1 MAGNNSFLGP
11 FSRMRAY
18 WKGHLRLSLVAI
30 AVELHVATESSARPG
45 LHQIDKK
52 SGKRIRYEKIV
63 PGKGKIA
70 EENIVKGYELSSG
83 KHVILT
89 PDELELI
96 KLQTKHTI
104 ELAQFVDYD
113 DIDPRY
119 FERPYYLTPGDDVS
133 AEGYVV
139 IREALKSAKKAGIGQ
154 MTMRGK
160 ESLVAV
166 KPCGNG
172 LLLETLRYSNELRE
186 SDKVF
191 AHIPRKRPAKDM
203 IELAAELIERKSGPF
218 KPGVFKDH
226 YGNALRALV
235 EEKRKKGKITEAE
248 EEATPRPKG
257 DNVIDL
263 MEALKK
269 SVSGKTASAAKP
281 RKTAKKK
288 ARR

>member
-1 MAGNNSFLGP
+1 M
-11 FSRMRAY
+11 
-18 WKGHLRLSLVAI
+18 VTI

-63 PGKGKIA
+63 PGKGKVA
-70 EENIVKGYELSSG
+70 DDDIVKGFELGSG

-89 PDELELI
+89 PEELEKI
-96 KLQTKHTI
+96 KLETKHSI
-104 ELAQFVDYD
+104 DLAQFVEYD

-119 FERPYYLTPGDDVS
+119 FERPYYLVPADDVS

-139 IREALKSAKKAGIGQ
+139 IREALKATKKAGVGQ
-154 MTMRGK
+154 ITMRGK
-160 ESLVAV
+160 ENLIAV
-166 KPCGNG
+166 RPCGDG
-172 LLLETLRYSNELRE
+172 LLLETLRYSDELRK

-191 AHIPRKRPAKDM
+191 SHIPNKRPAKDM
-203 IELAAELIERKSGPF
+203 IDLAKELIERKSGPF

-226 YGNALRALV
+226 YGDALKALV
-235 EEKRKKGKITEAE
+235 AEKRKKGKVTEAE
-248 EEATPRPKG
+248 DEETARPKG

-269 SVSGKTASAAKP
+269 SVSGKAASAAAKP
-281 RKTAKKK
+281 RKAARKK

>member
-1 MAGNNSFLGP
+1 
-11 FSRMRAY
+11 MRAY

-30 AVELHVATESSARPG
+30 AVELHVATESSARPS

-63 PGKGKIA
+63 PGKGKVA
-70 EENIVKGYELSSG
+70 DNNIVKGFELGSG

-89 PDELELI
+89 PEELDKI
-96 KLQTKHTI
+96 KLETKHSI
-104 ELAQFVDYD
+104 DLAQFVDYD

-119 FERPYYLTPGDDVS
+119 FERPYYLVPGDDVS

-139 IREALKSAKKAGIGQ
+139 IREALKASKKAGIGQ

-160 ESLVAV
+160 ENLVAV
-166 KPCGNG
+166 KPCGDG
-172 LLLETLRYSNELRE
+172 LLLETLRYADELRK
-186 SDKVF
+186 SDKIFSEV
-191 AHIPRKRPAKDM
+191 PNKRPPKDM
-203 IELAAELIERKSGPF
+203 IDLAKELIERKSGPF
-218 KPGVFKDH
+218 KPEAFKDH
-226 YGNALRALV
+226 YGDALRALV
-235 EEKRKKGKITEAE
+235 AEKRKKGKITEAE
-248 EEATPRPKG
+248 EEEAPRPKG

-269 SVSGKTASAAKP
+269 SVSGKGETAAKP
-281 RKTAKKK
+281 RKTARKK

>member
-1 MAGNNSFLGP
+1 
-11 FSRMRAY
+11 MRAY

-63 PGKGKIA
+63 PGKGKVA
-70 EENIVKGYELSSG
+70 EDNIVKGFELGSG

-89 PDELELI
+89 PEELDRI
-96 KLQTKHTI
+96 KLETKHSI
-104 ELAQFVDYD
+104 DLAQFVDYD

-119 FERPYYLTPGDDVS
+119 FERPYYLVPADDVS

-139 IREALKSAKKAGIGQ
+139 IREALRATQKAGIGQ

-160 ESLVAV
+160 ENLVAV
-166 KPCGNG
+166 KPCGHG
-172 LLLETLRYSNELRE
+172 LLLETLRYADELRK
-186 SDKVF
+186 SDKIF
-191 AHIPRKRPAKDM
+191 SDIPNKRPQKDM
-203 IELAAELIERKSGPF
+203 IDLAKELIERKSGPF
-218 KPGVFKDH
+218 KPEAFKDH
-226 YGNALRALV
+226 YGDALKALV
-235 EEKRKKGKITEAE
+235 AEKRKKGKVTEAE
-248 EEATPRPKG
+248 EEEASRPKG

-269 SVSGKTASAAKP
+269 SISGKAQAAAKP
-281 RKTAKKK
+281 RKAARRK

>member
-1 MAGNNSFLGP
+1 
-11 FSRMRAY
+11 MRAF

-52 SGKRIRYEKIV
+52 TGKRIRYEKIV
-63 PGKGKIA
+63 PGKGKVA
-70 EENIVKGYELSSG
+70 DDNIVKGFELGSG

-89 PDELELI
+89 PEELDKI
-96 KLQTKHTI
+96 KLETKHSI
-104 ELAQFVDYD
+104 DLVQFADYG

-119 FERPYYLTPGDDVS
+119 FEKPYYLVPADDVS

-139 IREALKSAKKAGIGQ
+139 IREALRSTKKAGIGQ

-160 ESLVAV
+160 ENLVAV
-166 KPCGNG
+166 RPCGDG
-172 LLLETLRYSNELRE
+172 LLLETLRYADELRK

-191 AHIPRKRPAKDM
+191 SHIPNKRPSKEMVDLAK
-203 IELAAELIERKSGPF
+203 ELIERKAGPF
-218 KPGVFKDH
+218 KPDAFKDH
-226 YGNALRALV
+226 YGQALKALV
-235 EEKRKKGKITEAE
+235 AEKRKKGKVTEPEE
-248 EEATPRPKG
+248 EEAPRPKG

-269 SVSGKTASAAKP
+269 SISGKKAAAAAKP
-281 RKTAKKK
+281 RKAAAKKK

>member
-1 MAGNNSFLGP
+1 
-11 FSRMRAY
+11 MRAF

-52 SGKRIRYEKIV
+52 TGKRIRYEKIV
-63 PGKGKIA
+63 PGKGKVA
-70 EENIVKGYELSSG
+70 DDNIVKGFELGSG

-89 PDELELI
+89 PEELDKI
-96 KLQTKHTI
+96 KLETKHSI
-104 ELAQFVDYD
+104 DLVQFTDYS

-119 FERPYYLTPGDDVS
+119 FERPYYLVPADDVS

-139 IREALKSAKKAGIGQ
+139 IREALRSAKKAGVGQ

-160 ESLVAV
+160 ENLVAV
-166 KPCGNG
+166 RPCGDG
-172 LLLETLRYSNELRE
+172 LLLETLRYADELRK

-191 AHIPRKRPAKDM
+191 SHIPNKRPSKEMVDLAK
-203 IELAAELIERKSGPF
+203 ELIERKAGRF
-218 KPGVFKDH
+218 KPEVFKDH
-226 YGNALRALV
+226 YGQALKALV
-235 EEKRKKGKITEAE
+235 AEKRKKGKVTEPEEAE
-248 EEATPRPKG
+248 AARPKG

-269 SVSGKTASAAKP
+269 SISGKKAAAAAKP
-281 RKTAKKK
+281 RKTAAKKK

>member
-1 MAGNNSFLGP
+1 
-11 FSRMRAY
+11 MRAY

-30 AVELHVATESSARPG
+30 AVELHVATESSARPS

-52 SGKRIRYEKIV
+52 TGKRIRYEKIV
-63 PGKGKIA
+63 PGKGKVA
-70 EENIVKGYELSSG
+70 DDNIVKGFELGSG

-89 PDELELI
+89 PDELEMI
-96 KLQTKHTI
+96 KLETKHSIDLT
-104 ELAQFVDYD
+104 QFVDYD

-119 FERPYYLTPGDDVS
+119 FERPYYLVPADDVS

-139 IREALKSAKKAGIGQ
+139 IREALKSTKKAGIGQ

-160 ESLVAV
+160 ENLVAV
-166 KPCGNG
+166 KPCGHG
-172 LLLETLRYSNELRE
+172 LLLETLRYSDELRK

-191 AHIPRKRPAKDM
+191 SHIPNKRPQKDM
-203 IELAAELIERKSGPF
+203 IDLAKELIERKSGPF

-226 YGNALRALV
+226 YGDALRALV
-235 EEKRKKGKITEAE
+235 AEKRKKGKVTEAE
-248 EEATPRPKG
+248 EEETPRPKG

-269 SVSGKTASAAKP
+269 SVSGKARSAARP
-281 RKTAKKK
+281 RKAAARKK

>member
-1 MAGNNSFLGP
+1 
-11 FSRMRAY
+11 MRAY

-52 SGKRIRYEKIV
+52 TGKRIRYEKIV
-63 PGKGKIA
+63 PGKGKVA
-70 EENIVKGYELSSG
+70 DDNIVKGFELGSG

-89 PDELELI
+89 PDELEKI
-96 KLQTKHTI
+96 KLETKHSIDLT
-104 ELAQFVDYD
+104 QFVDHD
-113 DIDPRY
+113 AIDPRY
-119 FERPYYLTPGDDVS
+119 FERPYYLVPADDVS

-160 ESLVAV
+160 ENLVAV
-166 KPCGNG
+166 KPCGDG
-172 LLLETLRYSNELRE
+172 LLLETLRYADELRK

-191 AHIPRKRPAKDM
+191 SHIPNKRPAKDM
-203 IELAAELIERKSGPF
+203 IELAKELIERKSGPF
-218 KPGVFKDH
+218 KPEAFKDH
-226 YGNALRALV
+226 YGDALRALV
-235 EEKRKKGKITEAE
+235 AEKRKKGKVTEAE
-248 EEATPRPKG
+248 DEETSRPRG

-269 SVSGKTASAAKP
+269 SVSGKSSPGAVKP
-281 RKTAKKK
+281 RKAARKRAK
-288 ARR
+288 R

>member
-1 MAGNNSFLGP
+1 
-11 FSRMRAY
+11 MRAY

-63 PGKGKIA
+63 PGKGKVA
-70 EENIVKGYELSSG
+70 DENIVKGYDLGSG

-89 PDELELI
+89 PDELEKIRLE
-96 KLQTKHTI
+96 TRHTI
-104 ELAQFVDYD
+104 DLAQFVAYD

-119 FERPYYLTPGDDVS
+119 FERPYYLVPGDDVS

-166 KPCGNG
+166 KPCGEG
-172 LLLETLRYSNELRE
+172 LLLETLRYSDELRK

-191 AHIPRKRPAKDM
+191 AEIPKKRPNKDM
-203 IELAAELIERKSGPF
+203 IDLAEELIERKSGPF
-218 KPGVFKDH
+218 KPQQFKDH
-226 YGNALRALV
+226 YGDALRAV
-235 EEKRKKGKITEAE
+235 VAEKRKKGKVAEAGN
-248 EEATPRPKG
+248 EEAPRPRG

-269 SVSGKTASAAKP
+269 SVSGKSRSTARP
-281 RKTAKKK
+281 RKAARRK

>member
-1 MAGNNSFLGP
+1 
-11 FSRMRAY
+11 MRAY

-45 LHQIDKK
+45 LHQLDKK

-70 EENIVKGYELSSG
+70 DDNIVKGYELSSG

-89 PDELELI
+89 PDELEMI
-96 KLQTKHTI
+96 KLETKHTI
-104 ELAQFVDYD
+104 DLAQFVAYD

-119 FERPYYLTPGDDVS
+119 FERPYYLVPGDDVS
-133 AEGYVV
+133 AEGFVV
-139 IREALKSAKKAGIGQ
+139 IREALRNAKKAGIGQ

-166 KPCGNG
+166 KPCGDG

-191 AHIPRKRPAKDM
+191 ADIPKKRPKKDM
-203 IELAAELIERKSGPF
+203 IDLATELIERKSGPF

-248 EEATPRPKG
+248 EDEAPRPKG

-263 MEALKK
+263 MDALKK
-269 SVSGKTASAAKP
+269 SVTGKTESAPAKP
-281 RKTAKKK
+281 RKAARKK

>member
-1 MAGNNSFLGP
+1 
-11 FSRMRAY
+11 MRAY

-30 AVELHVATESSARPG
+30 AVELHVATESSARPS

-52 SGKRIRYEKIV
+52 TGKRIRYEKIV
-63 PGKGKIA
+63 PGKGKVA
-70 EENIVKGYELSSG
+70 DDNIVKGFELGSG

-89 PDELELI
+89 PDELEMI
-96 KLQTKHTI
+96 KLETKHSIDLT
-104 ELAQFVDYD
+104 QFVDYD

-119 FERPYYLTPGDDVS
+119 FERPYYLVPADDVS

-139 IREALKSAKKAGIGQ
+139 IREALKSTKKAGIGQ

-160 ESLVAV
+160 ENLVAV
-166 KPCGNG
+166 KPCGHG
-172 LLLETLRYSNELRE
+172 LLLETLRYSDELRK

-191 AHIPRKRPAKDM
+191 SHIPNKRPQKDM
-203 IELAAELIERKSGPF
+203 IDLAKELIERKSGPF

-226 YGNALRALV
+226 YGDALRALV
-235 EEKRKKGKITEAE
+235 AEKRKKGKVTEAE
-248 EEATPRPKG
+248 EDETPRPKG

-269 SVSGKTASAAKP
+269 SVSGKARSAARP
-281 RKTAKKK
+281 RKAAARKK